1 MAATANQTDDLTRG
15 AETETEDWLDSQRTG
30 PGTLAGR
37 YLRTFWQPLYR
48 SEDLA
53 PGRAVPMRVMS
64 EDITLYR
71 GEGGTPHAVAFRC
84 AHRGTQL
91 STGWVEG
98 DNLRCF
104 YHGWMYGPDGQC
116 VEQPAEP
123 EPFCQRIHIRGF
135 PCEEY
140 LGLVFVYLGEG
151 EPPALPRYPD
161 FEGHAGQEANIYF
174 RRCNFFNHMDNDS
187 VHTWFVHRRPTHDFR
202 SWLGTGQLP
211 RNEPV
216 EDEWGVTEVTSYPN
230 GRQNITHRGMPNIG
244 LRKYMPGDNTSPR
257 MEHTITWL
265 VPVDDDTHIFVQV
278 DVALR
283 ANEAR
288 RPTRSTSWVDP
299 DDLAMEVLAGRME
312 KDDIVPNRAISEV
325 VGGKVTDIV
334 KFQDSVV
341 QVGQGRIAD
350 RGAEHLGR
358 TDARVILWRS
368 LWTRELSAFAAGRPV
383 KPWHRPKHHITGL

>member
-1 MAATANQTDDLTRG
+1 MDQPETTDD
-15 AETETEDWLDSQRTG
+15 ASAAWLDSQHTG

-37 YLRTFWQPLYR
+37 YLRRFWQPLYR
-48 SEDLA
+48 SADLA
-53 PGRAVPMRVMS
+53 AGRAVPVRVMS
-64 EDITLYR
+64 EDLTLYR
-71 GEGGTPHAVAFRC
+71 GANGTAHALAFRC

-98 DNLRCF
+98 DHLRCF

-123 EPFCQRIHIRGF
+123 EPFCSRIKIRSH
-135 PCEEY
+135 PVQEY
-140 LGLVFVYLGEG
+140 LGLIFVYLGEG
-151 EPPALPRYPD
+151 EPPPLPRYPD
-161 FEGHAGQEANIYF
+161 FEGQAGQEANIYF

-202 SWLGTGQLP
+202 QWLGTGQVP

-257 MEHTITWL
+257 MEHTITWQ
-265 VPVDDDTHIFVQV
+265 VPVDDDSHIFVQV

-283 ANEAR
+283 PSEAP
-288 RPTRSTSWVDP
+288 RPTRSASWVDP
-299 DDLAMEVLAGRME
+299 DDLAMEVLAGTLE

-325 VGGKVTDIV
+325 AGGRVTDIV
-334 KFQDSVV
+334 KFQDSIV

-350 RGAEHLGR
+350 RSAEHLGR
-358 TDARVILWRS
+358 TDARVILWRR
-368 LWTRELSAFAAGRPV
+368 LWERELRALAEGRPLTPWTRPESHV
-383 KPWHRPKHHITGL
+383 TGL